1 MTAVGA
7 SAGTSTGTSAGASAS
22 ARDAEAEFRPV
33 KPFRIPWGDI
43 SVWLSIAIGAAVG
56 IVAALVL
63 AHRGPGPFATLPAS
77 RGMDLLAVGFLIAA
91 GPGAFR
97 HWAQRRRLWKLDE
110 RLPDLL
116 SDMAAL
122 HKAGLTLP
130 AALVTSAKG
139 DYGPL
144 SKEVKM
150 AADQVRW
157 NIPVLTAIENLRK
170 RLGTPIADRT
180 ITVILEAGRTGG
192 NLPEVMEIAA
202 KNARMFVQLREQRV
216 REMGL
221 YTIII
226 YVASFVFIGVAL
238 ALHFIFVPKM
248 VAAFGSG
255 AGASL
260 GLASKL
266 PSPDEFRGL
275 FYSAALVQAFG
286 NGLVGGLMSEGRSLA
301 GLRHAWFILAATAAA
316 FALA

>member
-1 MTAVGA
+1 MTTMGSEGRGPGSELAA
-7 SAGTSTGTSAGASAS
+7 FA
-22 ARDAEAEFRPV
+22 PK
-33 KPFRIPWGDI
+33 KPFSIPWSDI
-43 SVWLSIAIGAAVG
+43 SIWLSIAVGAFIGAIAS
-56 IVAALVL
+56 LVL
-63 AHRGPGPFATLPAS
+63 AQRAPGAFAALPAS
-77 RGMDLLAVGFLIAA
+77 RGMDLLALGFLVAV

-97 HWAQRRRLWKLDE
+97 NWARRRRLWKLDE
-110 RLPDLL
+110 RLPDFL

-144 SKEVKM
+144 SKEIRM

-157 NIPVLTAIENLRK
+157 NIPVLTAVENLRK

-226 YVASFVFIGVAL
+226 YVASLVFIGVAL

-248 VAAFGSG
+248 VLAFGSG

-260 GLASKL
+260 GLASTL
-266 PSPDEFRGL
+266 PSADEFRGL

-286 NGLVGGLMSEGRSLA
+286 NGLVGGLMAEGRSLA
-301 GLRHAWFILAATAAA
+301 GLRHAWFIVGFTA
-316 FALA
+316 FAFAFS

>member
-1 MTAVGA
+1 M
-7 SAGTSTGTSAGASAS
+7 
-22 ARDAEAEFRPV
+22 
-33 KPFRIPWGDI
+33 PWGDTM
-43 SVWLSIAIGAAVG
+43 VWSSIALGAA
-56 IVAALVL
+56 IAIIAALVL
-63 AHRGPGPFATLPAS
+63 AHRGPGIFAAFPAS
-77 RGMDLLAVGFLIAA
+77 RGMDLLALGFLVGA

-97 HWAQRRRLWKLDE
+97 NWAHRRRLWKLDQ
-110 RLPDLL
+110 RLPDFL

-144 SKEVKM
+144 SAEIKM

-157 NIPVLTAIENLRK
+157 NIPVLVAVENLRK

-180 ITVILEAGRTGG
+180 LTVILEAGRTGG

-216 REMGL
+216 RELGL

-248 VAAFGSG
+248 LAAFGTG
-255 AGASL
+255 AGAGL
-260 GLASKL
+260 GLAGNL
-266 PSPDEFRGL
+266 PTADEFRGL

-286 NGLVGGLMSEGRSLA
+286 NGLVGGLMAEGRSLA
-301 GLRHAWFILAATAAA
+301 GLRHAWFIVFATALA
-316 FALA
+316 FVLA